1 MREYQ
6 KIQTIFKRDDKG
18 HIIFGAWSLPE
29 FEYLQDNIWTFT
41 EKVDGTNIRV
51 GWDDEDITF
60 AGKTDKAQIPTFLLQ
75 RLQEI
80 FKEKQIFRSIFPL
93 GGGVRAC
100 LYGEGYGKRI
110 QKGENYIKD
119 GVDFVLFDM
128 LVGDIF
134 LKREDVEDI
143 ASKFGIKVVPLIG
156 EGTLNQMIE
165 IVRNGFNSAW
175 GNFLAEGIVARPK
188 VELRDRR
195 GFRIITKIKHR
206 DFYKEEVKNGK
217 K

>member
-6 KIQTIFKRDDKG
+6 KIQSIFKRADNG
-18 HIIFGAWSLPE
+18 HIIFGIYSVPE

-51 GWDDEDITF
+51 GWDGEDITF
-60 AGKTDKAQIPTFLLQ
+60 AGKTDRAQIPTFLLQ

-156 EGTLNQMIE
+156 EGTLNQMVE

-195 GFRIITKIKHR
+195 GFRVITKIKHR